1 MFNGSYGYA
10 PSVADIAAVNRG
22 NGGFGG
28 DDGWW
33 ALIILF
39 ALFGGWG
46 NGFGRM
52 GSGGVSGADVACATA
67 GDVQRGFDTQS
78 IISKLDG
85 VNNGICNLG
94 YDQLAQMN
102 TINSNI
108 SNTGFGIQNA
118 ITQAAFANLQQTN
131 ALSTQLAQCC
141 CENREGQAQ
150 IRYDMATDTCAI
162 TTAINNAAQ
171 QIIQNDNNNYRQLHD
186 EQVALQIQGYKDR
199 IAEQNSVINALN
211 LAASQQ
217 AQTTSI
223 VNQLRPTAV
232 PSYQVPNPYTGVYGI
247 GGYNGCCGSTY
258 GGCGFG
264 VA

>member
-10 PSVADIAAVNRG
+10 PSVADIAAVNRSNGGDGFGDG
-22 NGGFGG
+22 NG
-28 DDGWW
+28 WW
-33 ALIILF
+33 VLIILF

-46 NGFGRM
+46 RGGYGM
-52 GSGGVSGADVACATA
+52 GSGTSGADVACATA
-67 GDVQRGFDTQS
+67 GDLQRGFDTQT
-78 IISKLDG
+78 IINKLDG
-85 VNNGICNLG
+85 LNSGVCNLG

-108 SNTGFGIQNA
+108 MQTGFGIQNA
-118 ITQAAFANLQQTN
+118 ITQAAFANLQQSN

-171 QIIQNDNNNYRQLHD
+171 QIIQNDNCNYRQLHD

-232 PSYQVPNPYTGVYGI
+232 PSYQVPNPFTGVYGI
-247 GGYNGCCGSTY
+247 GNYGGCCGNVAY
-258 GGCGFG
+258 GC
-264 VA
+264 